1 MYLKNNMGNLTD
13 WLMLAL
19 SFISGACVALWKV
32 FDILSRLSVIE
43 KEITN
48 LKQYVLD
55 LKNEIYRDEDKIDER
70 LSSIENEL
78 RIKE

>member
-1 MYLKNNMGNLTD
+1 MYLKNNMGNLID

>member
-55 LKNEIYRDEDKIDER
+55 LKNEIYRDEDKIDQR